1 MNQLQYESSPYLRQ
15 HADNPVDWLPWS
27 EEMLARARRENRPIV
42 LSIGYSTCHWCHV
55 MERESFRD
63 EDVAAF
69 MNEHFINV
77 KVDREERPDLDQ
89 LYLEAVQLLSR
100 SSGWPLNVF
109 LTPEGKPF
117 YGGTYFPPE
126 PSGRQLSWFQALQ
139 YALYNFRE
147 NRQAVERQGDRILQT
162 IAQGIQ
168 GSNDPRIPVSL
179 DPILSRFDEVHGGF
193 GDAPKFPDFLPLYF
207 LLVADRLLQ
216 APSALGHFE
225 FTIGRMT
232 GGGIY
237 DQLGGGLCRYA
248 VDDAWQIPHFEK
260 MLYDNALLIWTLAAG
275 HRRNP
280 STRYVQLLQQTFDF
294 LQRELKGAEGGYCAG
309 LDADSGG
316 REGGYYLWS
325 WQEAEQLLG
334 EQSAPVLDY
343 FGLQPEGNWEG
354 ANVLHRARTDEEIG
368 KRFDLSA
375 DRWASIR
382 EEARDVLLAF
392 RQKRPAPR
400 RDDKVLL
407 SWNAL
412 LVSALANAFQATGE
426 ERYRREAGEL
436 YEFLLDRF
444 WHGQAFP
451 LRHSY
456 LEGKARFRAFLDDY
470 ALLIR
475 ASLDLYA
482 INFDLDL
489 LQRAGQLTDY
499 ALEHFSAEETG
510 LFYYTDDRQSDL
522 PLRRVEI
529 RDLELPSGNSV
540 MADNLQRLGLLLDR
554 SDYRRRA
561 TQMLQSVQ
569 PAMQKEPLAHTG
581 WLAVEA
587 NEKAGWNEVAI
598 VGPDALEMA
607 RELNRHFLPNL
618 VLMAAPGEHPDY
630 PLLQNRPAQERTLLY
645 LCRDYACQRP
655 VETVKELLENLRVQG
670 SKDPWTLPG

>member
-1 MNQLQYESSPYLRQ
+1 
-15 HADNPVDWLPWS
+15 
-27 EEMLARARRENRPIV
+27 
-42 LSIGYSTCHWCHV
+42 
-55 MERESFRD
+55 
-63 EDVAAF
+63 
-69 MNEHFINV
+69 
-77 KVDREERPDLDQ
+77 
-89 LYLEAVQLLSR
+89 
-100 SSGWPLNVF
+100 
-109 LTPEGKPF
+109 
-117 YGGTYFPPE
+117 
-126 PSGRQLSWFQALQ
+126 
-139 YALYNFRE
+139 
-147 NRQAVERQGDRILQT
+147 
-162 IAQGIQ
+162 
-168 GSNDPRIPVSL
+168 
-179 DPILSRFDEVHGGF
+179 
-193 GDAPKFPDFLPLYF
+193 
-207 LLVADRLLQ
+207 
-216 APSALGHFE
+216 HFE

-354 ANVLHRARTDEEIG
+354 ANILHRARTDEEIG

-382 EEARDVLLAF
+382 EKARDVLLAF

-475 ASLDLYA
+475 ASLDLYG

-489 LQRAGQLTDY
+489 LQRAGQLTD
-499 ALEHFSAEETG
+499 
-510 LFYYTDDRQSDL
+510 
-522 PLRRVEI
+522 
-529 RDLELPSGNSV
+529 
-540 MADNLQRLGLLLDR
+540 
-554 SDYRRRA
+554 
-561 TQMLQSVQ
+561 
-569 PAMQKEPLAHTG
+569 
-581 WLAVEA
+581 
-587 NEKAGWNEVAI
+587 
-598 VGPDALEMA
+598 
-607 RELNRHFLPNL
+607 
-618 VLMAAPGEHPDY
+618 
-630 PLLQNRPAQERTLLY
+630 
-645 LCRDYACQRP
+645 
-655 VETVKELLENLRVQG
+655 
-670 SKDPWTLPG
+670 